1 MPRRGNT
8 NFKFM
13 SKNVLILG
21 GAGFIGFNVAKYLAA
36 NRDYRLT
43 IADNFMK
50 KNRDEEFDSLVNKY
64 GIKVIEDDFSYPGA
78 YDKLDN
84 KYDQVYM
91 MAALV
96 GVDNAN
102 SKPHEVIRI
111 NTSLTLYTLEWIRRS
126 TIGKVVFASTS
137 ENYAGTV
144 DAFGYAIPTPEEV
157 PLTIKDIAH
166 PRFTYAVTKILGE
179 SGFLNYSK
187 MLGFETT
194 IIRYH
199 NVFGP
204 RMGFNHVIPHLVIRF
219 RNDENPYKIYGHDQT
234 RDFCYITDAVI
245 GTVLAMETPGTNG
258 QIYHLGTGVEITI
271 EELTRAT
278 GELMGFKG
286 EYIYAPTY
294 PGSVSRRSPDI
305 TKSKKELGFEAKVN
319 WKDGLKETVDWYN
332 AYFDAGKTV
341 PDKIT
346 FQ

>member
-1 MPRRGNT
+1 
-8 NFKFM
+8 M
-13 SKNVLILG
+13 SKKVLILG
-21 GAGFIGFNVAKYLAA
+21 GAGFIGFNIAKWLAA
-36 NRDYRLT
+36 NKDYELT

-50 KNRDEEFDSLVNKY
+50 KNRDEEFDACVNKY
-64 GIKVIEDDFSYPGA
+64 GIKVIEDDFSYPDA
-78 YDKLDN
+78 YEKLEN
-84 KYDQVYM
+84 AYDQVYM

-102 SKPHEVIRI
+102 SRPHEVIRI
-111 NTSLTLYTLEWIRRS
+111 NTALTLYTLEWIRRS
-126 TIGKVVFASTS
+126 KIGKVVFASTS
-137 ENYAGTV
+137 ENYAGTI
-144 DAFGYAIPTPEEV
+144 DAFGYKIPTPEEV
-157 PLTIKDIAH
+157 PLTIQNIAH

-179 SGFLNYSK
+179 SGFLNYAK

-219 RNDENPYKIYGHDQT
+219 RNGEDPYKIYGHDQT
-234 RDFCYITDAVI
+234 RDFCYITDAVE
-245 GTVLAMETPGTNG
+245 GTVLSMETPGISGN
-258 QIYHLGTGVEITI
+258 IYHLGTGVEITI
-271 EELTRAT
+271 DELTRYT

-286 EYIYAPTY
+286 KYVNAPTY

-305 TKSKKELGFEAKVN
+305 TRSKKELGFTAKVD
-319 WKDGLKETVDWYN
+319 WKEGLKKTVEWYN

-341 PDKIT
+341 PEKIQ

>member
-1 MPRRGNT
+1 
-8 NFKFM
+8 M
-13 SKNVLILG
+13 SKKVLILG
-21 GAGFIGFNVAKYLAA
+21 GAGFIGFNVAKYLAK
-36 NRDYRLT
+36 NRDYQIT

-50 KNRDEEFDSLVNKY
+50 KNRDDEFDALVKDY
-64 GIKVIEDDFSYPGA
+64 HIRLIEADFSQAEA
-78 YDKLDN
+78 YDLLDN
-84 KYDQVYM
+84 AYDQVYM

-102 SKPHEVIRI
+102 SMPHEVIRI
-111 NTSLTLYTLEWIRRS
+111 NTALTLFTLEWIRRS
-126 TIGKVVFASTS
+126 KIGKVVFASTS

-144 DAFGYAIPTPEEV
+144 DTFGYAIPTPEEV

-179 SGFLNYSK
+179 SGFLNYAK

-219 RNDENPYKIYGHDQT
+219 RNKENPYKIYGHDQT
-234 RDFCYITDAVI
+234 RDFCYITDAVE
-245 GTVLAMETPGTNG
+245 GTVLAMETAGTNG

-278 GELMGFKG
+278 GEIMSFAG
-286 EYIYAPTY
+286 EYTNAPTY

-305 TKSKKELGFEAKVN
+305 TKSKKELGFTAKVN
-319 WKDGLKETVDWYN
+319 WKEGLKETVDWYN

-341 PDKIT
+341 PHQIV

>member
-1 MPRRGNT
+1 
-8 NFKFM
+8 M
-13 SKNVLILG
+13 SKKVLILG
-21 GAGFIGFNVAKYLAA
+21 GAGFIGFNVAKYLAK
-36 NRDYRLT
+36 NRDYELT

-50 KNRDEEFDSLVNKY
+50 KNRDEEFDELVSRYN
-64 GIKVIEDDFSYPGA
+64 IRMIEDDFSYPEA
-78 YDKLDN
+78 YNKLD
-84 KYDQVYM
+84 KEYDQVYM

-102 SKPHEVIRI
+102 NMPHEVIRI
-111 NTSLTLYTLEWIRRS
+111 NTALTLYTLEWIRRS
-126 TIGKVVFASTS
+126 KIGKVIFASTS

-157 PLTIKDIAH
+157 PLTIKDISH

-179 SGFLNYSK
+179 SGFLNYAK

-219 RNDENPYKIYGHDQT
+219 RNGEDPYKIYGHDQT
-234 RDFCYITDAVI
+234 RDFCYITDAVE
-245 GTVLAMETPGTNG
+245 GTVLSMETPGTNG

-271 EELTRAT
+271 EQLTRAT

-286 EYIYAPTY
+286 EYSYAPTY
-294 PGSVSRRSPDI
+294 PGSVSRRSPDVA
-305 TKSKKELGFEAKVN
+305 KSKRELGFTARVN

-341 PDKIT
+341 PHKIE
-346 FQ
+346 FL

>member
-1 MPRRGNT
+1 
-8 NFKFM
+8 M
-13 SKNVLILG
+13 SKKVLILG
-21 GAGFIGFNVAKYLAA
+21 GAGFIGFNVAKWLAE
-36 NRDYRLT
+36 NRDYQLT

-50 KNRDEEFDSLVNKY
+50 KNRDEEFDQLVNQY
-64 GIKVIEDDFSYPGA
+64 NINIIEDDFSYPGA

-84 KYDQVYM
+84 HYDHVYM

-111 NTSLTLYTLEWIRRS
+111 NTSLALYTLEWIRRS
-126 TIGKVVFASTS
+126 TIGKVLFASTS
-137 ENYAGTV
+137 ECYAGTV
-144 DAFGYAIPTPEEV
+144 DAFDYKIPTPEEV
-157 PLTIKDIAH
+157 PLTIQHIEH

-179 SGFLNYSK
+179 SGFLNYAK
-187 MLGFETT
+187 VLGFETT

-219 RNDENPYKIYGHDQT
+219 RNGEDPFKVYGHDQT
-234 RDFCYITDAVI
+234 RDFCYITDAVE

-258 QIYHLGTGVEITI
+258 QIYHLGTQVEISI
-271 EELTRAT
+271 GELIHYT
-278 GELMGFKG
+278 GELMNFRGS
-286 EYIYAPTY
+286 YINAPTY

-305 TKSKKELGFEAKVN
+305 TKAKKQLGFSAKVP
-319 WKDGLKETVDWYN
+319 WKEGLQRTVDWYN
-332 AYFDAGKTV
+332 QYFDSGKTV
-341 PDKIT
+341 PEKIT

>member
-1 MPRRGNT
+1 
-8 NFKFM
+8 M
-13 SKNVLILG
+13 SKKVLILG
-21 GAGFIGFNVAKYLAA
+21 GAGFIGFNVARTLAA

-50 KNRDEEFDSLVNKY
+50 KNRDAEFDALVQHH
-64 GIKVIEDDFSYPGA
+64 GITLIEDDFSTPEA
-78 YDKLDN
+78 YHRLEN
-84 KYDQVYM
+84 EYDQVYM
-91 MAALV
+91 LAALV

-102 SKPHEVIRI
+102 SMPHEVIRI
-111 NTSLTLYTLEWIRRS
+111 NTALTLYTLEWIRRS
-126 TIGKVVFASTS
+126 KIGRVVFASTS
-137 ENYAGTV
+137 ENYAGTI
-144 DAFGYAIPTPEEV
+144 DAFGYAVPTPEEV
-157 PLTIKDIAH
+157 PLTIKDISH

-219 RNDENPYKIYGHDQT
+219 RNGENPFKIYGHDQT
-234 RDFCYITDAVI
+234 RDFCYISDAVE
-245 GTVLAMETPGTNG
+245 GTVLAMETANANG

-271 EELTRAT
+271 EELTRQT
-278 GELMGFKG
+278 GKLMGFEG
-286 EYIYAPTY
+286 DYIAAPTY

-305 TKSKKELGFEAKVN
+305 RKSQRELGFTAKTE
-319 WKDGLKETVDWYN
+319 WKEGLRETIHWYN

-341 PDKIT
+341 PHAIQ

>member
-1 MPRRGNT
+1 
-8 NFKFM
+8 M
-13 SKNVLILG
+13 SKKVLILG
-21 GAGFIGFNVAKYLAA
+21 GAGFIGFNLAKYLAE
-36 NRDYRLT
+36 NRDYELT

-50 KNRDEEFDSLVNKY
+50 KNRDEDFDALVSKHKINL
-64 GIKVIEDDFSYPGA
+64 IEDDFSYPEA
-78 YDKLDN
+78 YEKLDSE
-84 KYDQVYM
+84 YDQLYM

-111 NTSLTLYTLEWIRRS
+111 NTSLALYTLEWIRRS
-126 TIGKVVFASTS
+126 KVGKVVFASTS

-157 PLTIKDIAH
+157 PLTIQNIAH

-179 SGFLNYSK
+179 SGFLNYAK

-219 RNDENPYKIYGHDQT
+219 RDQQNPYLIYGHDQT
-234 RDFCYITDAVI
+234 RDFCYITDAVE

-258 QIYHLGTGVEITI
+258 EIYHLGTGVEITI
-271 EELTRAT
+271 EALTRAT
-278 GELMGFKG
+278 GELMNFKG
-286 EYIYAPTY
+286 EYTNAPTY

-305 TKSKKELGFEAKVN
+305 TKSKKDLNFIAKVD